1 MSEANK
7 IPLSVP
13 APCAF
18 ILSRLKEHGFEAYVV
33 GGCVRDSLLHKT
45 PHDWDITTAAKPEE
59 ILTIFL
65 DIPVLETGLKHG
77 TVTLLLDH
85 EPYEV
90 TTFRVD
96 GDYSDGRHPDSVS
109 FTTNIRHDL
118 ARRDLTVN
126 AMAYNPESGLIDPF
140 GGREDLKDKIIR
152 CVGDPHKRFSEDA
165 LRLMRTIRFA
175 AMLGFEIAPETL
187 RAVHDL
193 SQTIPC
199 VAKERIFSEFVKTVC
214 APYAA
219 EALRAAPELIFAA
232 VPQLENLKDVPQHSK
247 YHIYDVW
254 EHTLHALENIN
265 TDGRVACLAI
275 LFHDVGK
282 KLVRTTDADGFDHFF
297 GHAEKSAA
305 LTDEALRAL
314 RCDNKTR
321 EAVTELVLLHDTA
334 FPKRTVKFRRL
345 LAKLGYEQFYRLLA
359 VSRADALA
367 HAPWCIEDRCAA
379 LKAAEAD
386 AEKLQREN
394 FCLSLRQLKITG
406 KDLQVLVLR
415 GKAIGDVLNKMLDAV
430 LCDQIPNDRE
440 ILLSRAERYAQKS
453 K

>member
-1 MSEANK
+1 M
-7 IPLSVP
+7 
-13 APCAF
+13 F

-33 GGCVRDSLLHKT
+33 GGCVRDSLLNKV
-45 PHDWDITTAAKPEE
+45 PHDWDMTTAAKPEE
-59 ILTIFL
+59 ILTIFH
-65 DIPVLETGLKHG
+65 DIPVLKTGLKHG
-77 TVTLLLDH
+77 TVTLLIDH
-85 EPYEV
+85 EPYEL

-109 FTTNIRHDL
+109 FTTNIRDDL

-126 AMAYNPESGLIDPF
+126 AMAYEPETGLIDPF
-140 GGREDLKDKIIR
+140 GGREDLKNKVIR

-175 AMLGFEIAPETL
+175 AVLGFEIEQNTL
-187 RAVHDL
+187 CAVHDL
-193 SQTIPC
+193 SHTITC
-199 VAKERIFSEFVKTVC
+199 VAKERIFSEFYKTVC
-214 APYAA
+214 APHAA

-254 EHTLHALENIN
+254 EHTLHALENIG
-265 TDGRVACLAI
+265 TDDPFACLAV

-282 KLVRTTDADGFDHFF
+282 KLVRTTDEDGYDHFF
-297 GHAEKSAA
+297 DHAEQSAL

-314 RCDNKTR
+314 RCDKKTR

-334 FPKRTVKFRRL
+334 FPKRTAKFRRL

-359 VSRADALA
+359 VSRADSLA
-367 HAPWCIEDRCAA
+367 HAPWCIKERCAA
-379 LKAAEAD
+379 LDAAKAE
-386 AEKLQREN
+386 AEKLQRED
-394 FCLSLRQLKITG
+394 FCLRLHQLKITG
-406 KDLQVLVLR
+406 KDLQKYGLR
-415 GKAIGDVLNKMLDAV
+415 GKEIGDVLNQTLDAV
-430 LCDQIPNDRE
+430 LCGQLPNDRTA
-440 ILLSRAERYAQKS
+440 LLSHIKRYAQKH